1 MLYFIDAI
9 QILRKYPKDEMLKI
23 LKQRIFCLKSTSI
36 GVLLVAKSR
45 KGICNIVLGESREQ
59 LLGEFTARF
68 SDVQQV
74 DDEGTFE
81 REIAHIVAMIET
93 PKLAKKPDFS
103 LDINGTV
110 FQKKVWSLIC
120 EIPCGETISYKALAQ
135 LIGKPN
141 AFRAVANACAANEL
155 ALIIPCHRVVCKDGF
170 ISGYRWDSWR
180 KKILLQREKG
190 EGL

>member
-1 MLYFIDAI
+1 
-9 QILRKYPKDEMLKI
+9 MLKI

-93 PKLAKKPDFS
+93 PKLTKKLDFS

-135 LIGKPN
+135 RIGKPN